1 MDYTI
6 KRKKYIVYKQKNIY
20 YNEVGSDTK
29 PFVFFNPSIG
39 IATKMEGVFIMANI
53 NDVARK
59 AGVGTT
65 TVSRVLNN
73 SPLVSEK
80 TKEKVLEAIRELNYY
95 PSTFARGLAGF
106 STYTIGL
113 IMDNTMD
120 KVYANPF
127 IYEVFRG
134 IEKSIYEGGYNLML
148 LGINTHQNNKL
159 AVENVL
165 QAKLLDGLI
174 LPAELIMS
182 SYFDKIKS
190 YKLPLVSIGKLENNR
205 NISNVDIDNFM
216 GGYIATKYLYERGY
230 KKIYFSGIDPVK
242 MFAND
247 RYMGYKKFMQEKSLD
262 IITLDNSLDNV
273 DSIICLDN
281 INSYKILQE
290 CKRLNKKIPEDIG
303 IITFDNYPLAE
314 YLDPPITNV
323 EIDLYELGIC
333 AGNEILRLV
342 KQPVYDVKDI
352 RIPASINVRSSTR

>member
-1 MDYTI
+1 
-6 KRKKYIVYKQKNIY
+6 
-20 YNEVGSDTK
+20 
-29 PFVFFNPSIG
+29 
-39 IATKMEGVFIMANI
+39 MANI
-53 NDVARK
+53 NDVAQK

-73 SPLVSEK
+73 SPLVSDK
-80 TKEKVLEAIRELNYY
+80 TKEKVLNAIKELDYY

-148 LGINTHQNNKL
+148 LGMNTCQNDKL
-159 AVENVL
+159 AIENVL

-174 LPAELIMS
+174 LPAELITS

-190 YKLPLVSIGKLENNR
+190 FKLPVVSIGKLEAIR

-216 GGYIATKYLYERGY
+216 AGYIATKYLYERGY
-230 KKIYFSGIDPVK
+230 RKIHFSGISPDK

-247 RYMGYKKFMQEKSLD
+247 RYKGYKKFMQEKSLEIVVPD
-262 IITLDNSLDNV
+262 KLLNNI
-273 DSIICLDN
+273 DSIICIDN
-281 INSYKILQE
+281 INSYKMLQE
-290 CKRLNKKIPEDIG
+290 CKKVNKKVPEDIG
-303 IITFDNYPLAE
+303 IVTFDNYPLAE
-314 YLDPPITNV
+314 YLEPPITNI
-323 EIDLYELGIC
+323 EIDLYELGFN

-342 KQPVYDVKDI
+342 KEPIYKAKDI
-352 RIPASINVRSSTR
+352 RIPASINIRSSTK